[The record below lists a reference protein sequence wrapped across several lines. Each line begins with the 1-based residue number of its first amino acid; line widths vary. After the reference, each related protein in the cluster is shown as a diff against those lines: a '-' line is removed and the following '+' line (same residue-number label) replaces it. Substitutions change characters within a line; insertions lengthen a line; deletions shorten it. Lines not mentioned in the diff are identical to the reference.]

1 MPPDGMPRDRTHE
14 QGVPLQPAAPHARYF
29 RNQQGVTYVMVMFA
43 IVLMGISMMVVSKQ
57 WTVVMKR
64 DKEAELLFRG
74 NRIKTAI
81 EAYAAAYAVEKS
93 KRPNRYP
100 LSLDQFT
107 QKPKRY
113 LPLVYKDPMTGQD
126 FELIKVGAEITGVKS
141 RSKDKPFDQV
151 HFKNAD
157 AYNQVAF
164 QVQAAATPPSI
175 PGQGMFNK
183 CPPTCP
189 QGSSPSPGGR

>member
-1 MPPDGMPRDRTHE
+1 MHE
-14 QGVPLQPAAPHARYF
+14 QRAPIRPAAADAPCF
-29 RNQQGVTYVMVMFA
+29 QNQRGVTYIMVMFA
-43 IVLMGISMMVVSKQ
+43 IVLMGISMTVVSKQ

-81 EAYAAAYAVEKS
+81 EAYAAAYEVEKS
-93 KRPNRYP
+93 KRANRYP
-100 LSLDQFT
+100 LSLDQLT

-113 LPLVYKDPMTGQD
+113 LPVVYKDPMTGQD
-126 FELIKVGAEITGVKS
+126 FELIKVGAEIRGVKS

-157 AYNQVAF
+157 TYDQIAF
-164 QVQAAATPPSI
+164 QVQAAAT
-175 PGQGMFNK
+175 Q
-183 CPPTCP
+183 PPTVP
-189 QGSSPSPGGR
+189 PKPPGVAAVR

>member
-1 MPPDGMPRDRTHE
+1 
-14 QGVPLQPAAPHARYF
+14 
-29 RNQQGVTYVMVMFA
+29 MVMFA

-81 EAYAAAYAVEKS
+81 EAYAADYQVRKAT
-93 KRPNRYP
+93 RPNIYP
-100 LSLDQFT
+100 LTLEQLT
-107 QKPKRY
+107 EKPKRY
-113 LPLVYKDPMTGQD
+113 LPVVYKDPITGQD
-126 FELIKVGAEITGVKS
+126 FELIKVGAEIRGVKS

-157 AYNQVAF
+157 TYDQVAF
-164 QVQAAATPPSI
+164 QVQAAAAQPSV
-175 PGQGMFNK
+175 PGQGLK

-189 QGSSPSPGGR
+189 PASSPSPGRP